1 MLPHD
6 TPNEEDIRL
15 WQELTQNVTKTP
27 QPEEP
32 PQKPLYIEEVKPHI
46 NYQNIPNI
54 YQLDELHVNQLNNI
68 DGSLAK
74 RFRRCELPVEAILD
88 LHGKTENEAYSAVD
102 EFIRRAYLQHK
113 RCVIIITGKG
123 LNQDEQDIFSTR
135 GKLKE
140 RTPQWLNSE
149 ELRPLVLG
157 FIHPTERLGG
167 SGALYILLRK
177 KK

>member
-1 MLPHD
+1 MSQHNTFSD
-6 TPNEEDIRL
+6 EDIQL
-15 WQELTQNVTKTP
+15 WRELTKSVTKTA

-32 PQKPLYIEEVKPHI
+32 PQKPLYIDEVKPRV

-54 YQLDELHVNQLNNI
+54 YQLDELRVNQLDNI

-74 RFRRCELPVEAILD
+74 RFRRCELPIEAKLD
-88 LHGKTENEAYSAVD
+88 LHGKKENEAFAAVE
-102 EFIRRAYLQHK
+102 EFIRSAYLQNK

-123 LNQDEQDIFSTR
+123 LNPDEQDIFSTR

-140 RTPQWLNSE
+140 RTPQWLNSA
-149 ELRPLVLG
+149 ELRPLILG
-157 FIHPTERLGG
+157 FIHPNERLGG